1 MSAERSPLRRSLVRP
16 VLWAGV
22 ERVPGI
28 LVVMT
33 ALVLAVAAI
42 MLARAWLGILAGLV
56 AVGGWSLLRALA
68 EHDPWFTQ
76 VVAAWLRNGSDRYLA
91 VTPRHWGRGKGRRPG
106 HG

>member
-1 MSAERSPLRRSLVRP
+1 MTPERTPLRRSLVRP

-42 MLARAWLGILAGLV
+42 MLGRAWLGILAGLV
-56 AVGGWSLLRALA
+56 AAGGWSLLRVLA

-76 VVAAWLRNGSDRYLA
+76 IVAAWLRNGSDRYLA
-91 VTPRHWGRGKGRRPG
+91 VPGRHRGRARR